1 MSGDVLGGGV
11 VVVIAAALWLAY
23 LLPTWLR
30 RREYLATELNA
41 VRLQQTLRILAE
53 TSELP
58 DEVRVEA
65 NARTVAEHQRILR
78 KAEAREKVNTR
89 AAAKAE
95 VRAAEEAQARA
106 AAQAQARAAADA
118 AARAA
123 AEAQVRASDI
133 VVRAPLATPR
143 PAPRS
148 LSRSSRL
155 RRARAATSLVLLGSL
170 VTAGFGIPAL
180 VATGSGLLLGGAA
193 VPAVGAFIVL
203 GRLARAGRRQITAPV
218 VSHAPVAAAFYDD
231 AEHSAPAAAVQAT
244 WTPQPLPKP
253 LYLARGTIAASAMA
267 SVDAA
272 AELRRA
278 AARADLALRAAQIE
292 TDVTP
297 LRARPAAAPA
307 PERSVAGSARSAG
320 PSSVTVDRAGA
331 AQSRFASMG
340 VVSDVEARAIDLDA
354 ALRRRRAAS

>member
-1 MSGDVLGGGV
+1 MNGDVLGGGV
-11 VVVIAAALWLAY
+11 VVVIAAALWLVY

-78 KAEAREKVNTR
+78 KAEGRAKVNAR
-89 AAAKAE
+89 VAAKAE
-95 VRAAEEAQARA
+95 VRAAEEAEARA
-106 AAQAQARAAADA
+106 AAEAQARAAADA
-118 AARAA
+118 QARAA
-123 AEAQVRASDI
+123 AEAQLRAAAAEAQLRAAAQAQRASDA
-133 VVRAPLATPR
+133 VAPASLSAPR
-143 PAPRS
+143 VAPRS
-148 LSRSSRL
+148 ASRSRL
-155 RRARAATSLVLLGSL
+155 RRARAGTSLVLFGSL
-170 VTAGFGIPAL
+170 VVAGFGIPSL
-180 VATGSGLLLGGAA
+180 VATGSWLLLGGASA
-193 VPAVGAFIVL
+193 PAVGAFIVL
-203 GRLARAGRRQITAPV
+203 GRLARASQRQLVAPAV
-218 VSHAPVAAAFYDD
+218 AYAPVAAAFYDD
-231 AEHSAPAAAVQAT
+231 AEHAAPAPAAQAT

-292 TDVTP
+292 TEVTP
-297 LRARPAAAPA
+297 LRARPAAATTA
-307 PERSVAGSARSAG
+307 SE
-320 PSSVTVDRAGA
+320 RAGQA
-331 AQSRFASMG
+331 PSRFASMG
-340 VVSDVEARAIDLDA
+340 VVSDVEARAMDLDA